1 MYSEKLLINHL
12 SVELG
17 LGLQTRTDI
26 RWSMEDISDSDSDLG
41 PQTKKT
47 TRDELGI
54 THLNGFQRNASNKV
68 FWESLK
74 NSKNHNKGIHKNI
87 K

>member
-26 RWSMEDISDSDSDLG
+26 RLSIEDISDSDSDSDIG

-47 TRDELGI
+47 TRDELG
-54 THLNGFQRNASNKV
+54 TSMDFKELLPTRSF
-68 FWESLK
+68 EDL
-74 NSKNHNKGIHKNI
+74 
-87 K
+87 